1 MSKTILDV
9 GIKDKNGSL
18 VTLDL
23 DEGGTNNV
31 LIIGS
36 TGSGKT
42 NLLKNILAK
51 IDPDSALF
59 AFVFDGDDND
69 ISKSTKAEQIILDGT
84 VPKFSNR
91 VMFTLN
97 IRNGESRQSSFDTLE
112 AVWQRINELPRET
125 EAFENL
131 VRMGRKLNVR
141 VILALQSFEGVDDSR
156 LEIFQNFG
164 IRVIQMLFNDHR
176 AKIVKSGIA
185 DQGDFVDNIKSGV
198 LITPKGKT
206 TVDFR

>member
-1 MSKTILDV
+1 MPPI
-9 GIKDKNGSL
+9 
-18 VTLDL
+18 
-23 DEGGTNNV
+23 
-31 LIIGS
+31 
-36 TGSGKT
+36 
-42 NLLKNILAK
+42 
-51 IDPDSALF
+51 
-59 AFVFDGDDND
+59 
-69 ISKSTKAEQIILDGT
+69 
-84 VPKFSNR
+84 
-91 VMFTLN
+91 
-97 IRNGESRQSSFDTLE
+97 
-112 AVWQRINELPRET
+112 RINELPRET
-125 EAFENL
+125 EAFVVLDDFFGITDQEAFENL

-185 DQGDFVDNIKSGV
+185 DQGDFVDNVKSGV